1 MEKQLYRKRLLKAL
15 VVCFVINIIDFL
27 ACYLSLLDMYKRG
40 LVNITVFNEN
50 IITGDY
56 HTPLNYGVVQL
67 FVYLFFIGYV
77 MSGVRIEKII
87 RCSERNIYWKNHLIN
102 TVVATGAF
110 VIIHEL
116 ISVIFLLIFGNVEEL
131 ISHKWIQGVIFQII
145 STILYYILIYLL
157 YEIFITKFGQNVALV
172 ITAILCAIEYY
183 CSFKIFENMWM
194 PIDDVPL
201 MGNLCTGIYSEMQC
215 GMALLRLSELVLI
228 FGFLFFK
235 IKNKEDL
242 LIYEKR

>member
-87 RCSERNIYWKNHLIN
+87 RCSERNIYWKNL
-102 TVVATGAF
+102 
-110 VIIHEL
+110 
-116 ISVIFLLIFGNVEEL
+116 
-131 ISHKWIQGVIFQII
+131 
-145 STILYYILIYLL
+145 ILYFNLFIIRNIY
-157 YEIFITKFGQNVALV
+157 Y
-172 ITAILCAIEYY
+172 
-183 CSFKIFENMWM
+183 
-194 PIDDVPL
+194 
-201 MGNLCTGIYSEMQC
+201 
-215 GMALLRLSELVLI
+215 
-228 FGFLFFK
+228 
-235 IKNKEDL
+235 
-242 LIYEKR
+242 